1 MPRPWRNESTE
12 AFDPF
17 AMSATVFEADSG
29 FDPKDDF
36 VRTAFLSLLF
46 FFLAK
51 GISTAIM
58 MYGKHDDIL

>member
-1 MPRPWRNESTE
+1 
-12 AFDPF
+12 
-17 AMSATVFEADSG
+17 MSATVFEADSG